1 VNGKDTRSADIPDLS
16 TRCADILRF
25 LYEYT
30 ADNYGRSPSSREI
43 ASAVGLSS
51 TNSVH
56 VYLKRLVEAGYIELV
71 DGGARNIRIVG
82 ARYSNPPLP
91 GTAVPDDD
99 NTLDWVGEAYLRQ
112 REYLRWQTLGDAMS
126 NALCKEMAQRIEA
139 EILGAGGEL

>member
-1 VNGKDTRSADIPDLS
+1 VIGKDTRS
-16 TRCADILRF
+16 ADILRF

-56 VYLKRLVEAGYIELV
+56 IYLKRLVEAGYIELV

-82 ARYSNPPLP
+82 AWYSNPPLP
-91 GTAVPDDD
+91 DELAAQYNEGYTTRD
-99 NTLDWVGEAYLRQ
+99 
-112 REYLRWQTLGDAMS
+112 LGDLYGVS
-126 NALCKEMAQRIEA
+126 QRRSR
-139 EILGAGGEL
+139 LG